1 MKKLAKKV
9 INLVFSALPETTF
22 FDKAISYVN
31 FFRAHQRIPSKKES
45 LINDIFFFIK
55 TSDEILNPVRTFT
68 SDKFLVKSFI
78 KSVVGDRYN
87 VPTIAILN
95 SFNQI
100 DSYDF
105 PSSCCIKP
113 THASG
118 RFIIRSDGEDLDI
131 ELIKS
136 WLNTNY
142 YKTSRE
148 RNYKYLQPQ
157 IIIEPLIYN
166 STNIQDYKFFCNNK
180 EPKFIQVDSDRAE
193 THTRCFYNTSWQK
206 LNFSMSYP
214 LTNHEIQKP
223 NCFEEMLDVSKK
235 IAEYFNIARVDFYTD
250 GLTCMIGEIT
260 HCPESSNG
268 RFIPKDAE
276 YEATK
281 LFLS

>member
-9 INLVFSALPETTF
+9 INFVFSALPETTF

-166 STNIQDYKFFCNNK
+166 STNI
-180 EPKFIQVDSDRAE
+180 
-193 THTRCFYNTSWQK
+193 HLFYN
-206 LNFSMSYP
+206 
-214 LTNHEIQKP
+214 
-223 NCFEEMLDVSKK
+223 
-235 IAEYFNIARVDFYTD
+235 
-250 GLTCMIGEIT
+250 
-260 HCPESSNG
+260 
-268 RFIPKDAE
+268 
-276 YEATK
+276 
-281 LFLS
+281 